1 MPQSPSGD
9 GYVLY
14 VGNLL
19 PHKNLLSLL
28 DALAILRR
36 RHRGTRLIIRGEGQA
51 TYARAVR
58 ERVETL
64 GLSDVVSFQGYAG
77 KRALRDLY
85 AGAACLVLPSL
96 REGFGLPVLEAMA
109 CGTPVI
115 TSSSSS
121 LPEVAGDAAI
131 LVDPYDAIDLSDA
144 MYRVLAD
151 ANFREELRERGL
163 KWVGGFSWRRTA
175 EQMSRLLD
183 DVRCR
188 AHRPGAARLTRRVS
202 WTSGGRC
209 CTVGSVAT
217 ALVSIIVPAYNEQH
231 TITEIIARIHAA
243 PLDLPREIIVVD
255 DASRDETAA
264 MVDKLVAAGS
274 EGLRLVRHAVNR
286 GKGAAIRTGLAEV
299 RGDIIIIQDADL
311 EYDPRDY
318 PILLEPI
325 LEGHADVVF
334 GNRFHGGAHRV
345 LYFWH
350 YMANK
355 FLTLVT
361 NILTNLNLSDM
372 EVGYK
377 VFRAD
382 VVRRLTLTSERFG
395 IEPELT
401 IKAARLGVRIYE
413 VPIRYH
419 GRTYA
424 EGKKIT
430 WRDGVSAVAHIVR
443 YRFFA

>member
-1 MPQSPSGD
+1 
-9 GYVLY
+9 V
-14 VGNLL
+14 
-19 PHKNLLSLL
+19 
-28 DALAILRR
+28 
-36 RHRGTRLIIRGEGQA
+36 
-51 TYARAVR
+51 
-58 ERVETL
+58 
-64 GLSDVVSFQGYAG
+64 
-77 KRALRDLY
+77 
-85 AGAACLVLPSL
+85 AA
-96 REGFGLPVLEAMA
+96 
-109 CGTPVI
+109 
-115 TSSSSS
+115 
-121 LPEVAGDAAI
+121 
-131 LVDPYDAIDLSDA
+131 
-144 MYRVLAD
+144 
-151 ANFREELRERGL
+151 
-163 KWVGGFSWRRTA
+163 
-175 EQMSRLLD
+175 
-183 DVRCR
+183 
-188 AHRPGAARLTRRVS
+188 
-202 WTSGGRC
+202 
-209 CTVGSVAT
+209 

-231 TITEIIARIHAA
+231 TITEIIARVLAA

-255 DASRDETAA
+255 DASKDETAA
-264 MVDKLVAAGS
+264 MVDKLVAAGA
-274 EGLRLVRHAVNR
+274 EGLRLVRHPVNR

-299 RGDIIIIQDADL
+299 RGDIVIIQDADL

-430 WRDGVSAVAHIVR
+430 WRDGVSAIAHIFR
-443 YRFFA
+443 YRFFS

>member
-1 MPQSPSGD
+1 M
-9 GYVLY
+9 
-14 VGNLL
+14 
-19 PHKNLLSLL
+19 
-28 DALAILRR
+28 
-36 RHRGTRLIIRGEGQA
+36 
-51 TYARAVR
+51 
-58 ERVETL
+58 
-64 GLSDVVSFQGYAG
+64 
-77 KRALRDLY
+77 
-85 AGAACLVLPSL
+85 AA
-96 REGFGLPVLEAMA
+96 
-109 CGTPVI
+109 
-115 TSSSSS
+115 
-121 LPEVAGDAAI
+121 
-131 LVDPYDAIDLSDA
+131 
-144 MYRVLAD
+144 
-151 ANFREELRERGL
+151 
-163 KWVGGFSWRRTA
+163 
-175 EQMSRLLD
+175 
-183 DVRCR
+183 
-188 AHRPGAARLTRRVS
+188 
-202 WTSGGRC
+202 
-209 CTVGSVAT
+209 

-231 TITEIIARIHAA
+231 TITEIIARIQAA

-255 DASRDETAA
+255 DASKDETAA
-264 MVDKLVAAGS
+264 MVDKLVAAGA

-325 LEGHADVVF
+325 LEGQADVVF

-350 YMANK
+350 YVANK
-355 FLTLVT
+355 LLTLAT
-361 NILTNLNLSDM
+361 NMLTNLNLSDM

-424 EGKKIT
+424 DGKKIT
-430 WRDGVSAVAHIVR
+430 WRDGVTAIAHILR